1 MADNAPAPSDPQAG
15 SPHTRF
21 EDAYALGVGC
31 ILIAVGLAML
41 RGAKLVTGGTAGL
54 ALLMSRFVPV
64 TPGVLFA
71 LLNLPF
77 FLLAARVMGG
87 WFTLKTIIV
96 SIGIAAMSLII
107 EATTRIASGNP
118 AVAAIA
124 GGTLLGMGTLALARH
139 GAGVGGVGVVTLWLQ
154 SARGWNAGRT
164 QIAIDAVVLAAAS
177 VFLQPHRLFWSAISA
192 AMMAS
197 VVYLWHRP
205 GRYTGTSIS
214 RWRSRA

>member
-1 MADNAPAPSDPQAG
+1 MAEPQAA
-15 SPHTRF
+15 SPIDRPITSHGRF
-21 EDAYALGVGC
+21 EDIYALVVGC
-31 ILIAVGLAML
+31 VLIAVGLAML
-41 RGAKLVTGGTAGL
+41 RAASLVTGGTAGL
-54 ALLMSRFVPV
+54 ALLIAHVVPV

-71 LLNLPF
+71 ILNLPF

-87 WFTLKTIIV
+87 WFTLRSIV
-96 SIGIAAMSLII
+96 VSAGIAAMSLVID
-107 EATTRIASGNP
+107 ATTRIASDTP

-139 GAGVGGVGVVTLWLQ
+139 GAGVGGVGIVTLWLQ

-164 QIAIDAVVLAAAS
+164 QIVIDAVILAAAS
-177 VFLQPHRLFWSAISA
+177 VFLQPKQFLWSAVCA

-205 GRYTGTSIS
+205 GRYTGVS
-214 RWRSRA
+214 RGRR